1 MAKTAHILLVSVLSI
16 TCCSAQTRAFTV
28 LPWDDHHAAVSLTFD
43 DARPVQLDVAI
54 PELNKRHLR
63 GSFFVTVSKLTRLD
77 EWRRAQAEGHE
88 IGNHTV
94 THEHPASLSK
104 EGEEL
109 EVEDAK
115 NFLDSNF
122 NVNIITFAYPYMEI
136 SPGVLFWV
144 KKYNFAA
151 RGWPQDPNL
160 LYVRADAHP
169 DWYNLPGQ
177 PVFTKYDIDV
187 YHGWVD
193 KAVSLGAW
201 TTFQFHGIGD
211 PSTGWEPIS
220 TDTFISLLDYLK
232 AEQAKGLWIA
242 PFGEVAA
249 YLQAQRTLESVKP
262 EITKNEQRFTWDIP
276 TPFPTGV
283 VLKITLAG
291 GHALHIY
298 QNGHQLQADKKGTY
312 SVAFDAH
319 DLVVRG
325 AL

>member
-1 MAKTAHILLVSVLSI
+1 
-16 TCCSAQTRAFTV
+16 V
-28 LPWDDHHAAVSLTFD
+28 LPWDDHRAAVSLTFD

-104 EGEEL
+104 EGEEVQ
-109 EVEDAK
+109 VEDAK

-122 NVNIITFAYPYMEI
+122 NANIITFAYPYMEL

-160 LYVRADAHP
+160 LYVRADADP
-169 DWYNLPGQ
+169 DWYNLPSQ

-187 YHGWVD
+187 YHGWVE

-232 AEQAKGLWIA
+232 AEQGKGLWIA

-262 EITKNEQRFTWDIP
+262 EITKNEQRFAWDIP

-298 QNGHQLQADKKGTY
+298 QNGHQLQADKKGAY
-312 SVAFDAH
+312 SVAFDAR